1 MKTILIN
8 NYNQFINDNIDNFRG
23 NQLPA
28 AARGTKLS
36 TMWTITSCLG
46 VRGHSL
52 SSYPLP

>member
-28 AARGTKLS
+28 AARKQGLK
-36 TMWTITSCLG
+36 TIIIN
-46 VRGHSL
+46 
-52 SSYPLP
+52 